1 MKNMEYKTIPGLFVV
16 GEMINVDGITG
27 GFNFQNAWST
37 GYIAVL
43 NSYTNF
49 NTVDLLLFLVEGI

>member
-37 GYIAVL
+37 GYIAGV
-43 NSYTNF
+43 NSF
-49 NTVDLLLFLVEGI
+49 NNDFNKIN